1 MKWRR
6 FFEVIGAVVCLVPL
20 DSVSFAQ
27 QSTPPPLVGIM
38 SSGSPGSLPDAGV
51 IEGLRQS
58 GFVVGRNIQIEYR
71 YASGAFD
78 RIPAMTSE
86 LLDMRPAAILTLGTA
101 AARSAREVLRK
112 TSPQV
117 PLVFSFGSDPVAE
130 GMVASMNRP
139 GGTITGVTS
148 IAGSLG
154 PKRLELLRQV
164 VRDGKAIGLLVN
176 LGNPL
181 GIAERRDVEAAAR
194 SVGQRMEVLPAAS
207 EAQIEAAFLALP
219 QQSIG
224 GVVIA
229 VDTFYFGRMRQMA
242 TLATRMAVPAISPLR
257 DFPGAGGLMSYGA
270 SIHDVN
276 RQAGGYLARVLKGEK
291 PADLP
296 VLQPTKFELIIN
308 LKTAK
313 ALDIEMPAGLLAT
326 ADEVIE

>member
-1 MKWRR
+1 
-6 FFEVIGAVVCLVPL
+6 
-20 DSVSFAQ
+20 
-27 QSTPPPLVGIM
+27 M
-38 SSGSPGSLPDAGV
+38 SSGSPGSLPDAGA

-58 GFVVGRNIQIEYR
+58 GYVVGQNIQIEYR

-78 RIPAMTSE
+78 RIPAMMSE
-86 LLDMRPAAILTLGTA
+86 LLALRPAAILTLGTA
-101 AARSAREVLRK
+101 AARSAREALQK
-112 TSPQV
+112 ASSPV
-117 PLVFSFGSDPVAE
+117 PLIFSFGSDPVAE
-130 GMVASMNRP
+130 GMVASLNRP
-139 GGTITGVTS
+139 GGNITGVTS

-164 VRDGKAIGLLVN
+164 VRGDKAIGLLVN

-181 GIAERRDVEAAAR
+181 GISERRDVEAAAR
-194 SVGQRMEVLPAAS
+194 GIGQKLAVLPAAS
-207 EAQIEAAFLALP
+207 EVEIDAAFLSLP

-242 TLATRMAVPAISPLR
+242 ALAARMAVPAISPLR

-276 RQAGGYLARVLKGEK
+276 RQAGRYLARVVKGEK
-291 PADLP
+291 PAELP

-313 ALDIEMPAGLLAT
+313 ALNIDMPAGLLAT